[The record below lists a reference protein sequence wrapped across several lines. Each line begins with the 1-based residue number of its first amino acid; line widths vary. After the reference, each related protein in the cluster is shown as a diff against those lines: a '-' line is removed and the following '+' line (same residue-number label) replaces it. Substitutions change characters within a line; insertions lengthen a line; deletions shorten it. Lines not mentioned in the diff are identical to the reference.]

1 MAGRNCADIV
11 FCIDASGSMQPA
23 IDAVRENISRLL
35 HGLAQGGDE
44 QGYSWDVRFD
54 FLAFHNNREGIHS
67 FRSVR
72 ADTVALHK
80 ALYLSQDS
88 SPFFTRDVQEFCRAL
103 AKVRPEDEEKQ
114 LLALDFALDFP
125 WRPSADCHR
134 VVVLLTDEGIE
145 SALAPEDQKAHIPAL
160 VEKLMEKRIKLFII
174 APESEGF
181 YTLAE
186 ADRCEYNDLDTQ
198 GTDGLRGVDFSKML
212 ESIGK
217 SVSVSQTYDG
227 GRSGPR
233 PLFGQQAWGV
243 HEGPIHVNAD

>member
-35 HGLAQGGDE
+35 QGLTQSKE

-67 FRSVR
+67 FRTVR
-72 ADTVALHK
+72 TNAVALQK
-80 ALYLSQDS
+80 ALYLDQDDT
-88 SPFFTRDVQEFCRAL
+88 PFFTRDVQEFCRAL
-103 AKVRPEDEEKQ
+103 AGVKAVDEEKQ
-114 LLALDFALDFP
+114 LLALDFAMDFP
-125 WRPSADCHR
+125 WRPSSDCHR

-145 SALAPEDQKAHIPAL
+145 TALAPEDQKAHIPAL
-160 VEKLMEKRIKLFII
+160 VKKLMEKRIKLFII

-181 YTLAE
+181 YQLAE
-186 ADRCEYNDLDTQ
+186 ADRCEYTDLEP
-198 GTDGLRGVDFSKML
+198 GVANGLREVDFSKML
-212 ESIGK
+212 ETIGK

-227 GRSGPR
+227 GHSAPE
-233 PLFGQQAWGV
+233 PLFGQMAWGV
-243 HEGPIHVNAD
+243 HDGPINIHND